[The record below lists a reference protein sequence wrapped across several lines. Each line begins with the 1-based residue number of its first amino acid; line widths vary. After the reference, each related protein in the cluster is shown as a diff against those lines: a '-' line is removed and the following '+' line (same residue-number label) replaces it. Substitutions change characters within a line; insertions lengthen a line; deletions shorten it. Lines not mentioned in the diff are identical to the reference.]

1 MNLNLLSH
9 PRTGPSETAFAAVDS
24 LPSTLNFVTPSPKN
38 FYMFDDDCDS
48 MGSNSITDSMGDADA
63 EMCEIFQTSGSGSR
77 GESGSGRQNQNDL
90 KDVGNTRCPPPPSPI
105 PWWGGN
111 QQGQKRSFTTGFPT
125 INDGGRSSAVSIPR
139 PENPHASD
147 LERSY
152 GEDNV
157 IRGKK
162 RKNNNNGYEENKSN
176 ITNFKLKTTDTH
188 TTTPPVP
195 HRNPRSRSNST
206 NNPNLQHSASPNL
219 NSPNLNA
226 VRNRLHNIAPLRL
239 SSSGD
244 MMHEATPANSPSS
257 PMYYFSNHHNN
268 NHVAY
273 PGSSLSASAAASPSL
288 SSCSPLLG
296 LPKFLRSN
304 NDRNNDGP
312 SSVSSSLSLS
322 PGLGGGGFG
331 GRRAYS
337 NNDNNNRSHSFCS
350 PPLNTIRPSPLS
362 NNNSNNYQLQLQQ
375 PIQPLC
381 QTKGFGEGNFI
392 PSVSTNDQ
400 PNWLLPVPPPSTNK
414 VQNQL
419 QQQQHQQQLPQQQ
432 QNNSFNNVSFTRKF
446 IQLHV
451 EENEKEKK

>member
-1 MNLNLLSH
+1 MSRFENPRSRAPRCAEALGAPRSSLQNHSDDRQRIFEHIMNLNLLSH

-188 TTTPPVP
+188 TP
-195 HRNPRSRSNST
+195 HPT
-206 NNPNLQHSASPNL
+206 
-219 NSPNLNA
+219 
-226 VRNRLHNIAPLRL
+226 
-239 SSSGD
+239 
-244 MMHEATPANSPSS
+244 
-257 PMYYFSNHHNN
+257 
-268 NHVAY
+268 
-273 PGSSLSASAAASPSL
+273 
-288 SSCSPLLG
+288 
-296 LPKFLRSN
+296 
-304 NDRNNDGP
+304 
-312 SSVSSSLSLS
+312 
-322 PGLGGGGFG
+322 
-331 GRRAYS
+331 
-337 NNDNNNRSHSFCS
+337 
-350 PPLNTIRPSPLS
+350 RPSQKPTFS
-362 NNNSNNYQLQLQQ
+362 VQLHQQ
-375 PIQPLC
+375 PQPP
-381 QTKGFGEGNFI
+381 T
-392 PSVSTNDQ
+392 
-400 PNWLLPVPPPSTNK
+400 
-414 VQNQL
+414 
-419 QQQQHQQQLPQQQ
+419 
-432 QNNSFNNVSFTRKF
+432 
-446 IQLHV
+446 
-451 EENEKEKK
+451 